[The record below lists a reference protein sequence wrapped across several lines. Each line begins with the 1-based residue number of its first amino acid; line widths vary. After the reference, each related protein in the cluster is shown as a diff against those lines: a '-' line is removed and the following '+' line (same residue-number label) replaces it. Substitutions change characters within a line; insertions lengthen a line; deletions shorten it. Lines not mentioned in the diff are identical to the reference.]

1 MRMLLSTLAF
11 GALAFAGCKKD
22 HPQCEAYVDL
32 ATRCDAELE
41 ASPADEKDT
50 AKLVLGGM
58 CEEAFKNDTSDVEG
72 DTKQMV
78 SQMYA
83 SIRDKAS
90 CTARA
95 TTCEQYEKC
104 MD

>member
-41 ASPADEKDT
+41 KCVDPQWMMPGIDAPRQQQAAETHPAHEDAEQNRQRD
-50 AKLVLGGM
+50 GG
-58 CEEAFKNDTSDVEG
+58 
-72 DTKQMV
+72 
-78 SQMYA
+78 
-83 SIRDKAS
+83 
-90 CTARA
+90 RA
-95 TTCEQYEKC
+95 
-104 MD
+104 D